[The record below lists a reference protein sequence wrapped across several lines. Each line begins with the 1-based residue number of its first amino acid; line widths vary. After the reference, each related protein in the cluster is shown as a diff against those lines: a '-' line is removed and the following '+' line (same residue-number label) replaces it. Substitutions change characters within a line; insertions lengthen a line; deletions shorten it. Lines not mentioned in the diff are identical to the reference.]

1 MPSARAENAARARAV
16 PPEKEPSR
24 LVVFAKRTV
33 ALSSDAVVLTIAAP
47 FLAIW
52 FVYRTLKKWIGTA

>member
-1 MPSARAENAARARAV
+1 MTSARAETAAAPRSR
-16 PPEKEPSR
+16 PPEKTSPR
-24 LVVFAKRTV
+24 ILVVAKRGV

-52 FVYRTLKKWIGTA
+52 FVYRTLKKWLGIA